1 MLYQQGFLNT
11 HSMYVQTPAKTFW
24 KCFKNSL
31 EENQKGDDG
40 KRRIL
45 SIIAQDFTYQELQEK
60 LGVFILYFYTFDLY
74 NKFFFMN
81 NNILFS
87 L

>member
-1 MLYQQGFLNT
+1 MFKLQQNFLE
-11 HSMYVQTPAKTFW
+11 
-24 KCFKNSL
+24 NSL

-60 LGVFILYFYTFDLY
+60 LGVFIFIF
-74 NKFFFMN
+74 
-81 NNILFS
+81 ILLICITDFPYE
-87 L
+87 

>member
-1 MLYQQGFLNT
+1 MLYHQGFLNT
-11 HSMYVQTPAKTFW
+11 HPMHVQTPAKTFW

-31 EENQKGDDG
+31 EENQKGDYG

-60 LGVFILYFYTFDLY
+60 LGVFIFIF
-74 NKFFFMN
+74 
-81 NNILFS
+81 ILLICITDFPYE
-87 L
+87 